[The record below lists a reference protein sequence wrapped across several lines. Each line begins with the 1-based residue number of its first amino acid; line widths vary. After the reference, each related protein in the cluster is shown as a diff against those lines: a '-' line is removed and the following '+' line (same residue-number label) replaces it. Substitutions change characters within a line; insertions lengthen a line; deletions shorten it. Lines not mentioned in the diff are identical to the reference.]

1 MPSRT
6 AFCIALT
13 CHYLP
18 IRTRF
23 LPSCTFFLRARKN
36 KTKHCSSG
44 ASVFESHL
52 CAISQ
57 APLCLD
63 GSQYAY
69 GFRQGHGAGRRRW
82 LIHLQVH
89 LFKYMYADAC
99 MHLHMH
105 AHIQT
110 YVLCSHKV
118 LHVQLTCISCSFALI
133 VQGGAWCATESECYG
148 RQGTGMGTSHGWT
161 FFQVSVQ

>member
-1 MPSRT
+1 MT
-6 AFCIALT
+6 ALAVLFVSVCFAIADCVL
-13 CHYLP
+13 HRVDVPLSADP
-18 IRTRF
+18 HKVSAVVDIF
-23 LPSCTFFLRARKN
+23 LHARKN
-36 KTKHCSSG
+36 KTKHCTSG

-105 AHIQT
+105 AHTDVRTVLAQGFARAVDLYFMFICT
-110 YVLCSHKV
+110 Y
-118 LHVQLTCISCSFALI
+118 
-133 VQGGAWCATESECYG
+133 
-148 RQGTGMGTSHGWT
+148 RTGW
-161 FFQVSVQ
+161 SVVCDRK